1 MTIKFDALGDAEIRR
16 IAQLVEILEKSGFDH
31 LTLEIDDFRLT
42 VGTGAGPVSAGP
54 AVQPQVVASPVAN
67 PGASTASAPATISQG
82 VHAAAPAPEAGSIEV
97 KAPSMGQFY
106 SRPDPASPPFVT
118 LGSKVEA
125 SSTVGL
131 VEVMKLFNAIAAGV
145 EGEVVQICVE
155 DTAVVEYGQVLMRVR
170 PT

>member
-1 MTIKFDALGDAEIRR
+1 
-16 IAQLVEILEKSGFDH
+16 
-31 LTLEIDDFRLT
+31 
-42 VGTGAGPVSAGP
+42 
-54 AVQPQVVASPVAN
+54 
-67 PGASTASAPATISQG
+67 
-82 VHAAAPAPEAGSIEV
+82 
-97 KAPSMGQFY
+97 
-106 SRPDPASPPFVT
+106 VT

-155 DTAVVEYGQVLMRVR
+155 DAAVVEYGQVLMRVR